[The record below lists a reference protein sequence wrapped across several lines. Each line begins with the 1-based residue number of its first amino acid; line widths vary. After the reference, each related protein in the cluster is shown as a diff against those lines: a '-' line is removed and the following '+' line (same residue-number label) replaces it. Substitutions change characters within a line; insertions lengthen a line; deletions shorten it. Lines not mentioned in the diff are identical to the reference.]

1 MGNLR
6 QSMTDE
12 EWGKF
17 EAEATSISPKKKSLS
32 EEIKRIRNKYRNT
45 TLLNGTRYCDVPDS
59 VLLNLEILAK
69 EYELIMNRK

>member
-12 EWGKF
+12 EWSEF
-17 EAEATSISPKKKSLS
+17 EAETMNSSPKKKSLS
-32 EEIKRIRNKYRNT
+32 EEINRIRNKYRIHA
-45 TLLNGTRYCDVPDS
+45 LLNGTKYCSVPDS

-69 EYELIMNRK
+69 EYELIIDRK